1 MNVSSSSSSNSNIYT
16 TSSTKKYWCHLCKK
30 EFSKIYIENI
40 EIQCTYCGNTFC
52 EELQNEDPL
61 SENHPS
67 HFQPY
72 DSTTNYNNLTNINLQ
87 NQNSNNSNNNN
98 NRNNENDLLN
108 ILHSNNN
115 TRPRTT
121 SSLLDMIIQYVS
133 TRNYYEDNLE
143 NIINQ
148 IMMNDPNKYGNPPAS
163 KNSVEKLEKII
174 IDDEK
179 LKSFGI
185 ENTCAVC
192 KDEFIIGQECL
203 LMPCQHHFHKN
214 CLLPW
219 LNERNSCPVCRFE
232 LPTDDEDFENRK
244 KNRVNSNNN
253 NSNNDIGN
261 VLTSD
266 VGSYTNL

>member
-16 TSSTKKYWCHLCKK
+16 TSSTKKYWCHICKK

-72 DSTTNYNNLTNINLQ
+72 DSTYNNL
-87 NQNSNNSNNNN
+87 NNNI
-98 NRNNENDLLN
+98 NRNNQIDLLN

-133 TRNYYEDNLE
+133 SRNYYEENLE

-148 IMMNDPNKYGNPPAS
+148 IMMNDTNKYGNPPAS
-163 KNSVEKLEKII
+163 KKSIEKLEKII
-174 IDDEK
+174 INDEK

-192 KDEFIIGQECL
+192 KDEFVIGQECL
-203 LMPCQHHFHKN
+203 LMPCQHHFHKD

-244 KNRVNSNNN
+244 KNRLNNNN
-253 NSNNDIGN
+253 NSNNN
-261 VLTSD
+261 VNVITND

>member
-16 TSSTKKYWCHLCKK
+16 TSSTKKYWCHICKK

-72 DSTTNYNNLTNINLQ
+72 DSTYNNL
-87 NQNSNNSNNNN
+87 NNNI
-98 NRNNENDLLN
+98 NRNNQIDLLN

-133 TRNYYEDNLE
+133 SRNYYEENLE

-148 IMMNDPNKYGNPPAS
+148 IMMNDTNKYGNPPAS
-163 KNSVEKLEKII
+163 KKSIEKLEKII
-174 IDDEK
+174 INDEK

-192 KDEFIIGQECL
+192 KGEFIIGQECL
-203 LMPCQHHFHKN
+203 LMPCQHHFHKD

-244 KNRVNSNNN
+244 KNRLNNNN
-253 NSNNDIGN
+253 NSNNN
-261 VLTSD
+261 VNVITND

>member
-1 MNVSSSSSSNSNIYT
+1 MNVSSSSSTNSNIYT
-16 TSSTKKYWCHLCKK
+16 TSSTKKYWCHICKK

-72 DSTTNYNNLTNINLQ
+72 DSTYNNL
-87 NQNSNNSNNNN
+87 NNNI
-98 NRNNENDLLN
+98 NRNNQIDLLN

-133 TRNYYEDNLE
+133 SRNYYEENLE

-148 IMMNDPNKYGNPPAS
+148 IMMNDTNKYGNPPAS
-163 KNSVEKLEKII
+163 KKSIEKLEKII
-174 IDDEK
+174 INDEK

-203 LMPCQHHFHKN
+203 LMPCQHHFHKD

-244 KNRVNSNNN
+244 KNRLNNNN
-253 NSNNDIGN
+253 NSNNN
-261 VLTSD
+261 VNVITND

>member
-16 TSSTKKYWCHLCKK
+16 TSSTKKYWCHICKK

-52 EELQNEDPL
+52 EKLQNEDPL

-72 DSTTNYNNLTNINLQ
+72 DSTYNNL
-87 NQNSNNSNNNN
+87 NNNI
-98 NRNNENDLLN
+98 NRNNQIDLLN

-133 TRNYYEDNLE
+133 SRNYYEENLE

-148 IMMNDPNKYGNPPAS
+148 IMMNDTNKYGNPPAS
-163 KNSVEKLEKII
+163 KKSIEKLEKII
-174 IDDEK
+174 INDEK

-203 LMPCQHHFHKN
+203 LMPCQHHFHKD

-244 KNRVNSNNN
+244 KNRLNNNN
-253 NSNNDIGN
+253 NSNNN
-261 VLTSD
+261 VNVITND

>member
-72 DSTTNYNNLTNINLQ
+72 DSAYNNL
-87 NQNSNNSNNNN
+87 NNNI
-98 NRNNENDLLN
+98 NRNNQIDLLN

-133 TRNYYEDNLE
+133 SRNYYEENLE

-148 IMMNDPNKYGNPPAS
+148 IMMNDTNKYGNPPAS
-163 KNSVEKLEKII
+163 KKSIEKLEKII
-174 IDDEK
+174 INDEK

-203 LMPCQHHFHKN
+203 LMPCQHHFHKD

-244 KNRVNSNNN
+244 KNRLNNNN
-253 NSNNDIGN
+253 NSNNN
-261 VLTSD
+261 VNVITND

>member
-16 TSSTKKYWCHLCKK
+16 TSSTKKYWCHICKK

-72 DSTTNYNNLTNINLQ
+72 DSTYNNL
-87 NQNSNNSNNNN
+87 NNNI
-98 NRNNENDLLN
+98 NRNNQIDLLN

-133 TRNYYEDNLE
+133 SRNYYEENLE

-148 IMMNDPNKYGNPPAS
+148 IMMNDTNKYGNPPAS
-163 KNSVEKLEKII
+163 KKSIEKLEKII
-174 IDDEK
+174 INDEK

-244 KNRVNSNNN
+244 KNRLNNNN
-253 NSNNDIGN
+253 NSNNN
-261 VLTSD
+261 VNVITND

>member
-16 TSSTKKYWCHLCKK
+16 TSSTKKYWCHICKK

-72 DSTTNYNNLTNINLQ
+72 DSTYNNL
-87 NQNSNNSNNNN
+87 NNNI
-98 NRNNENDLLN
+98 NRNNQIDLLN

-133 TRNYYEDNLE
+133 SRNYYEENLE

-148 IMMNDPNKYGNPPAS
+148 IMMNDTNKYGNPPAS
-163 KNSVEKLEKII
+163 KKSIEKLEKII
-174 IDDEK
+174 INDEK

-203 LMPCQHHFHKN
+203 LMPCQHHFHKD

-244 KNRVNSNNN
+244 KNRLNNNN
-253 NSNNDIGN
+253 NSNNN
-261 VLTSD
+261 VNVITND

>member
-40 EIQCTYCGNTFC
+40 EIQCTDCGNTFC

-72 DSTTNYNNLTNINLQ
+72 DSTYNNL
-87 NQNSNNSNNNN
+87 NNNI
-98 NRNNENDLLN
+98 NRNNQIDLLN

-133 TRNYYEDNLE
+133 SRNYYEENLE

-148 IMMNDPNKYGNPPAS
+148 IMMNDTNKYGNPPAS
-163 KNSVEKLEKII
+163 KKSIEKLEKII
-174 IDDEK
+174 INDEK

-203 LMPCQHHFHKN
+203 LMPCQHHFHKD

-244 KNRVNSNNN
+244 KNRLNNNN
-253 NSNNDIGN
+253 NSNNN
-261 VLTSD
+261 VNVITND

>member
-72 DSTTNYNNLTNINLQ
+72 DSTYNNLNNNINKN
-87 NQNSNNSNNNN
+87 NQI
-98 NRNNENDLLN
+98 DLLN

-133 TRNYYEDNLE
+133 SRNYYEENLE

-148 IMMNDPNKYGNPPAS
+148 IMMNDTNKYGNPPAS
-163 KNSVEKLEKII
+163 KKSIEKLEKII
-174 IDDEK
+174 INDEK

-203 LMPCQHHFHKN
+203 LMPCQHHFHKD

-244 KNRVNSNNN
+244 KNRLNNNN
-253 NSNNDIGN
+253 NSNNN
-261 VLTSD
+261 VNVITND

>member
-16 TSSTKKYWCHLCKK
+16 TSSTKKYWCHICKK

-72 DSTTNYNNLTNINLQ
+72 DSTYNNL
-87 NQNSNNSNNNN
+87 NNNI
-98 NRNNENDLLN
+98 NRNNQIDLLN

-133 TRNYYEDNLE
+133 SRNYYEENLE

-148 IMMNDPNKYGNPPAS
+148 IMMNDTNKYGNPPAS
-163 KNSVEKLEKII
+163 KKSIEKLEKII
-174 IDDEK
+174 INDEK

-185 ENTCAVC
+185 
-192 KDEFIIGQECL
+192 
-203 LMPCQHHFHKN
+203 
-214 CLLPW
+214 
-219 LNERNSCPVCRFE
+219 
-232 LPTDDEDFENRK
+232 
-244 KNRVNSNNN
+244 
-253 NSNNDIGN
+253 
-261 VLTSD
+261 
-266 VGSYTNL
+266 

>member
-16 TSSTKKYWCHLCKK
+16 TSSTKKYWCHICKK

-72 DSTTNYNNLTNINLQ
+72 DSTYNNL
-87 NQNSNNSNNNN
+87 NNNI
-98 NRNNENDLLN
+98 NRNNQIDLLN

-133 TRNYYEDNLE
+133 SRNYYEENLE

-148 IMMNDPNKYGNPPAS
+148 IMMNDTNKYGNPPAS
-163 KNSVEKLEKII
+163 KKSIEKLEKII
-174 IDDEK
+174 INDEK

-203 LMPCQHHFHKN
+203 LMPCQHHFHKD

-232 LPTDDEDFENRK
+232 LPTDDEDFENMK
-244 KNRVNSNNN
+244 KNRVSSNH
-253 NSNNDIGN
+253 SNNDIGN
-261 VLTSD
+261 VITND

>member
-72 DSTTNYNNLTNINLQ
+72 DSTYNNL
-87 NQNSNNSNNNN
+87 NNNI
-98 NRNNENDLLN
+98 NRNNQIDLLN

-133 TRNYYEDNLE
+133 SRNYYEENLE

-148 IMMNDPNKYGNPPAS
+148 IMMNDTNKYGNPPAS
-163 KNSVEKLEKII
+163 KKSIEKLEKII
-174 IDDEK
+174 INDEK

-203 LMPCQHHFHKN
+203 LMPCQHHFHKD

-219 LNERNSCPVCRFE
+219 LNERNSCPVCRYE
-232 LPTDDEDFENRK
+232 LPTDDQDFEEMK
-244 KNRVNSNNN
+244 KQKLNKVNN
-253 NSNNDIGN
+253 NSINNENIQ
-261 VLTSD
+261 
-266 VGSYTNL
+266 

>member
-30 EFSKIYIENI
+30 EFYKISIENI

-72 DSTTNYNNLTNINLQ
+72 DSTYNNL
-87 NQNSNNSNNNN
+87 NNNI
-98 NRNNENDLLN
+98 NRNNQIDLLN

-133 TRNYYEDNLE
+133 SRNYYEENLE

-148 IMMNDPNKYGNPPAS
+148 IMMNDTNKYGNPPAS
-163 KNSVEKLEKII
+163 KKSIEKLEKII
-174 IDDEK
+174 INDEK

-203 LMPCQHHFHKN
+203 LMPCQHHFHKD

-244 KNRVNSNNN
+244 KNRLNNNN
-253 NSNNDIGN
+253 NSNNN
-261 VLTSD
+261 VNVITND